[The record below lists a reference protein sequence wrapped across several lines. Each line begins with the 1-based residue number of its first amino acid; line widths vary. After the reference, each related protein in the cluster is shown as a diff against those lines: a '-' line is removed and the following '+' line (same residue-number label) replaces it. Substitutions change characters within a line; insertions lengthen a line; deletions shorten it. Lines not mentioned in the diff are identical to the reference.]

1 MRLKSGDKAGFQD
14 FSQIGWTDPVF
25 CGKIKRKSGHL
36 TESSKS
42 LASKA
47 VGLIVKRNITVVA
60 GGEKSVSSTDMRRVT
75 VELFST
81 CQTL

>member
-1 MRLKSGDKAGFQD
+1 MQMRLKSGDKAGFQD

-47 VGLIVKRNITVVA
+47 LG
-60 GGEKSVSSTDMRRVT
+60 
-75 VELFST
+75 
-81 CQTL
+81 

>member
-1 MRLKSGDKAGFQD
+1 MQMRLKSGDKAGFQD

-25 CGKIKRKSGHL
+25 CGKIKRNSGHL

-47 VGLIVKRNITVVA
+47 VG
-60 GGEKSVSSTDMRRVT
+60 
-75 VELFST
+75 
-81 CQTL
+81 